1 MAGVSRSANK
11 TLWVEWA
18 SGHPSLQVSFSP
30 STAWN
35 VNTHLFPG
43 LLILWAL
50 PWGRKGVMLQLLPCK
65 SHQEVVLEFPR
76 GSPVGSRWAF

>member
-1 MAGVSRSANK
+1 MAGVSRCANK

-18 SGHPSLQVSFSP
+18 SGHSSFQVSFSP

-35 VNTHLFPG
+35 TNTHPFLG

-50 PWGRKGVMLQLLPCK
+50 PWGRRGVMLQLLPSK

-76 GSPVGSRWAF
+76 GSPVGSMWAF